1 LFVLQ
6 RIHQTATA
14 TPRKLALVFNG
25 APVTYGT
32 FWRFIEGC
40 RRSLQPFLPD
50 HGIAVIWVDSLLEC
64 WILELAIRSLGLD
77 AAFIRSRD
85 QIALFSPTDMACVIT
100 LASEPGKDGATPPG
114 VKRLALSDPSKQP
127 ISIDTPLP
135 ALPEP
140 GRRGG
145 YIVLTSG
152 TTGLYKKVLM
162 TTGLAQDPIEQ
173 RLLSYTMWGDDFVQ
187 LSERTVLC
195 IFNMGLWAAGGHS
208 WPIYIWCLGGAV
220 VIQQTDDLHR
230 AFAWPGIT
238 HALATPMHLSQLMA
252 LPEGAFPFHPGLQL
266 IVSSGSLSS
275 ALARETKQRLTPR
288 IVVNLSSSEVN
299 TWAQTVIKSD
309 DDLRWYRLDPKRRVE
324 VVNDAGEPLAAGELG
339 RVRVGLRADLPTGYL
354 DDPASTAASF
364 DADWFYPGDLGVFDD
379 AGRLALYGRGSDIVH
394 VNGVKYPAEPWERAV
409 QEKLECEAV
418 CVLSGNWGTGVEQL
432 HVFIESRRAIPVEE
446 IAEALR
452 SVLTGFAEIQAH
464 VVDSLPRTNT
474 GKVRRVDL
482 ARLLHEGA
490 FQADPAQRY

>member
-6 RIHQTATA
+6 QIHQTAMA

-77 AAFIRSRD
+77 AACIRSRD
-85 QIALFSPTDMACVIT
+85 QMELFNPPDIACVIT

-114 VKRLALSDPSKQP
+114 VKRLVLSDPSKQP
-127 ISIDTPLP
+127 ILIDTLLP
-135 ALPEP
+135 ALPELRP
-140 GRRGG
+140 LGG
-145 YIVLTSG
+145 YVVLTSG
-152 TTGLYKKVLM
+152 TTGLYKKVLR
-162 TTGLAQDPIEQ
+162 TTGAIQGPIEHK
-173 RLLSYTMWGDDFVQ
+173 RLRYVGWGDDFVQ
-187 LSERTVLC
+187 FGEQTVLC
-195 IFNMGLWAAGGHS
+195 VFNIGLWSSGGHS
-208 WPIYIWCLGGAV
+208 WPIFIWCLGGAV

-252 LPEGAFPFHPGLQL
+252 LPNDAFLINPELQL
-266 IVSSGSLSS
+266 IVSSGTVTP
-275 ALARETKQRLTPR
+275 ALARETKKRLTPR
-288 IVVNLSSSEVN
+288 IAVNLSSTEASN
-299 TWAQTVIKSD
+299 WAHTVIKSD
-309 DDLRWYRLDPKRRVE
+309 DDLRWYRLDPTRRVE
-324 VVNDAGEPLAAGELG
+324 VVSEAGEPLAAGELG
-339 RVRVGLRADLPTGYL
+339 RVRVALRDDLPTSYL
-354 DDPASTAASF
+354 DDTASTAAFF
-364 DADWFYPGDLGVFDD
+364 DADWFYPGDLGVLDGK
-379 AGRLALYGRGSDIVH
+379 GRLALYGRTSDIVH

-409 QEKLECEAV
+409 QEKLECDAV

-432 HVFIESRRAIPVEE
+432 HVFIESRRAIQAQEL
-446 IAEALR
+446 ADTLR
-452 SVLTGFAEIQAH
+452 SVLRGFAEIQAH
-464 VVDSLPRTNT
+464 VVDRLPRTDT
-474 GKVRRVDL
+474 GKVRRIAL
-482 ARLLHEGA
+482 AQLLHEGA